1 MAHDPA
7 FDLESD
13 PLNTAFD
20 RGSDV
25 SSLPES
31 IDYQAEMEADAP
43 QAPDPAKLAMIQSA
57 RALLAEA
64 EEGLILSKNNQPH
77 VSTAAK
83 KKKLEQLQDAVIQ
96 AEVWLNT
103 LINS

>member
-7 FDLESD
+7 FGLQPDL
-13 PLNTAFD
+13 LNTAFD
-20 RGSDV
+20 LGSVV

-57 RALLAEA
+57 RALLADA
-64 EEGLILSKNNQPH
+64 EQKLMRFQNKKLHLS
-77 VSTAAK
+77 SADK

>member
-7 FDLESD
+7 FGLQPDL
-13 PLNTAFD
+13 LNTAFD
-20 RGSDV
+20 LGSDV

-57 RALLAEA
+57 QALLADA
-64 EEGLILSKNNQPH
+64 EERLRLFNNNPSH
-77 VSTAAK
+77 VSTAVK
-83 KKKLEQLQDAVIQ
+83 KKKLEQLQDAVVR

>member
-1 MAHDPA
+1 MAHDPD
-7 FDLESD
+7 FDLQLD

-20 RGSDV
+20 GSSDV

-31 IDYQAEMEADAP
+31 IHYQAEF
-43 QAPDPAKLAMIQSA
+43 DPGKLAMIQSA
-57 RALLAEA
+57 QALLADAKRRLERFQ
-64 EEGLILSKNNQPH
+64 KNTPH
-77 VSTAAK
+77 VSSAVK
-83 KKKLEQLQDAVIQ
+83 KKQLMRLEDAVIQ